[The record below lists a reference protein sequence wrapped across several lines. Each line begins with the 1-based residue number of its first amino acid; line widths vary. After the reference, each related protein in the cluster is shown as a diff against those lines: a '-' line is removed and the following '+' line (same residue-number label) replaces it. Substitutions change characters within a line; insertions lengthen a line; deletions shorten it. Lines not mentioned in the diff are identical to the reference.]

1 MPSSTLKTT
10 KSGKRFYEI
19 RCHVS
24 RSKGTFTRR
33 WYVPDGWSEKAI
45 QRELAKVS
53 AEFERQCKAGEVL
66 TRADQKAQE
75 EEAQRLAELEAAKIV
90 TLRQYC
96 ERVFMPALT
105 VTAAE
110 NTRSGFQSCLDLRI
124 YPAFGNV
131 PMRDISAAQIN
142 SFLLDLQASGLSHST
157 AVKYYTLFNLIFKS
171 AYLDDTIPA
180 NPMGKVQR
188 PKPTK
193 AEGKKTGVESY
204 TADELQYILECLERE
219 PLKWQAYM
227 QLLIDT
233 GIRRGECCALQWAD
247 IDFQAG
253 TVTISRSAGYTPE
266 AGIYTTTP
274 KNGKTRSFDLSDEV
288 LQLLRKLRAEQSQKA
303 VSKWVFT
310 QEGTAEMM
318 HPQSPDRFMH
328 NFAKHNGIE
337 HLHPHKLRHSF
348 ASVAITNGADIASVS
363 EKLGHSDKAV
373 TLRLYTHADAESIKR
388 AGNIFRDALK
398 KTNNE

>member
-1 MPSSTLKTT
+1 MASVTKKET
-10 KSGKRFYEI
+10 KSGKLYYEI

-24 RSKGTFTRR
+24 REKGTITRR

-45 QRELAKVS
+45 QRELAKIS
-53 AEFERQCKAGEVL
+53 AQLDRQCKDGEIVS
-66 TRADQKAQE
+66 RAERKAQE
-75 EEAQRLAELEAAKIV
+75 AEAQRLAEIEAAKIV

-96 ERVFMPALT
+96 ERVFMPALA

-124 YPAFGNV
+124 YPALGNC

-142 SFLLDLQASGLSHST
+142 SFLLNLQASGLSHAT
-157 AVKYYTLFNLIFKS
+157 VVKYYTLLNLIFKS
-171 AYLDDTIPA
+171 AYMDDTIEIT
-180 NPMGKVQR
+180 PMLKVQR

-193 AEGKKTGVESY
+193 AEGKKTEVEAY
-204 TADELQYILECLERE
+204 TATELQYILACLDRE

-233 GIRRGECCALQWAD
+233 GIRRGECCALQWSD
-247 IDFQAG
+247 IDFASG
-253 TVTISRSAGYTPE
+253 TVTISRSAGYTAQ

-274 KNGKTRSFDLSDEV
+274 KNGKKRSFDISDDV
-288 LQLLRKLRAEQSQKA
+288 IHLLRKLRSEQAQKA

-310 QEGTAEMM
+310 QDGTAEMM
-318 HPQSPDRFMH
+318 HPQSPDRFMQ
-328 NFAKHNGIE
+328 NFAKRNGID

-348 ASVAITNGADIASVS
+348 ASVAITSGADIASVS

-388 AGNIFRDALK
+388 AGNVFRNALK
-398 KTNNE
+398 KANNE

>member
-1 MPSSTLKTT
+1 
-10 KSGKRFYEI
+10 
-19 RCHVS
+19 
-24 RSKGTFTRR
+24 
-33 WYVPDGWSEKAI
+33 
-45 QRELAKVS
+45 
-53 AEFERQCKAGEVL
+53 
-66 TRADQKAQE
+66 
-75 EEAQRLAELEAAKIV
+75 
-90 TLRQYC
+90 
-96 ERVFMPALT
+96 
-105 VTAAE
+105 
-110 NTRSGFQSCLDLRI
+110 
-124 YPAFGNV
+124 
-131 PMRDISAAQIN
+131 MRDITAAQIN

-157 AVKYYTLFNLIFKS
+157 AVKYYTLINLIFKS

-204 TADELQYILECLERE
+204 TADELQRILECLERE
-219 PLKWQAYM
+219 PLKWQVYM

-253 TVTISRSAGYTPE
+253 TVTISRSAGYTPK
-266 AGIYTTTP
+266 AGIYTSTP
-274 KNGKTRSFDLSDEV
+274 KNGKTRSFDVSDGV
-288 LQLLRKLRAEQSQKA
+288 LQLLRKLRAEQAQKS

-310 QEGTAEMM
+310 QEGTAEIM

-328 NFAKHNGIE
+328 NFAKRNGIE

-398 KTNNE
+398 KANNE

>member
-1 MPSSTLKTT
+1 MATTTLQHTTAGKAFYRIRYHAEAGKT
-10 KSGKRFYEI
+10 Y
-19 RCHVS
+19 S
-24 RSKGTFTRR
+24 RN

-53 AEFERQCKAGEVL
+53 AEFERQCKAGEIL
-66 TRADQKAQE
+66 TRADKKAQE
-75 EEAQRLAELEAAKIV
+75 EEARRLAEIEAAKII

-110 NTRSGFQSCLDLRI
+110 NTRSNFQTCLDKRI
-124 YPAFGNV
+124 YPAFEKL
-131 PMRDISAAQIN
+131 PIRDISSAQIN
-142 SFLLDLQASGLSHST
+142 SFLLDLQASGLSHGT
-157 AVKYYTLFNLIFKS
+157 AVKYYTLLNLIFKS
-171 AYLDDTIPA
+171 AYFDDTIPA

-193 AEGKKTGVESY
+193 SEGKKTGVESY
-204 TADELQYILECLERE
+204 TAEELQYILDCLQRE

-233 GIRRGECCALQWAD
+233 GIRRGECCALQWSD
-247 IDFQAG
+247 IDFKSG
-253 TVTISRSAGYTPE
+253 IITISRSAGYTPA

-274 KNGKTRSFDLSDEV
+274 KNGKTRSFDVSEEV
-288 LQLLRKLRAEQSQKA
+288 LQILRNLLIDQSQKA

-310 QEGTAEMM
+310 QDGTAEMM
-318 HPQSPDRFMH
+318 HPQSPDRFMQ
-328 NFAKHNGIE
+328 NFAKRNGIE

-388 AGNIFRDALK
+388 AGNVFRDALK
-398 KTNNE
+398 KAST